1 MNGGGN
7 PAKQYVPI
15 ECSDLPAGCGD
26 GERRL
31 AKDLKRCVML
41 RRHHAALYR
50 SFLENHPAHGLLRA
64 GFLYLHHDRDLGKS
78 PKHVRESRHS
88 SDLTAKRKG
97 APAVHAEAG
106 AGIHLTE
113 LRQRQ
118 RAHRTSKIGGT
129 IQGGVVQHHGHTVP
143 GEPHVQF
150 ERVGTLAYRQLES
163 RQRILRGRAGRAAMR
178 YHRSGGQIEQRIHL
192 MSIASLRR
200 EYARARL
207 DEASVN
213 PDPLVEFARW
223 FDEALRAQVLEPN
236 AMTLATA
243 TSDGAPS
250 ARTVLLKGFDQRGFV
265 FFTDYRSRKG
275 GELDHNP
282 RAALVFYWG
291 ELERQVRITGTV
303 ERTSVQES
311 EAYFQT
317 RPLGSRLGAWV
328 SHQSSVIPS
337 REPLESGLRAIKERF
352 SRDEVP
358 LPPHWG
364 GYRVRPQEIEFWQG
378 RENRLHDRI
387 RYVRDGERWR
397 VERLSP

>member
-1 MNGGGN
+1 
-7 PAKQYVPI
+7 
-15 ECSDLPAGCGD
+15 
-26 GERRL
+26 
-31 AKDLKRCVML
+31 
-41 RRHHAALYR
+41 
-50 SFLENHPAHGLLRA
+50 
-64 GFLYLHHDRDLGKS
+64 
-78 PKHVRESRHS
+78 
-88 SDLTAKRKG
+88 
-97 APAVHAEAG
+97 
-106 AGIHLTE
+106 
-113 LRQRQ
+113 
-118 RAHRTSKIGGT
+118 
-129 IQGGVVQHHGHTVP
+129 
-143 GEPHVQF
+143 
-150 ERVGTLAYRQLES
+150 
-163 RQRILRGRAGRAAMR
+163 
-178 YHRSGGQIEQRIHL
+178 